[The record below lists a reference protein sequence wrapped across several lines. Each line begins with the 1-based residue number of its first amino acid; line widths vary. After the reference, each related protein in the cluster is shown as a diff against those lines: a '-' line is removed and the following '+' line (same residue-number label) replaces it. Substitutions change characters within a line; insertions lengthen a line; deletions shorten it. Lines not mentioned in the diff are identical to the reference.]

1 MAPRALRQPAS
12 LRLGSALFLTT
23 WCLIAAFPIVWIA
36 AMSIKT
42 PVDSFAASPLDV
54 VLGPAT
60 LARERGLSALDSGVG
75 LVVLWLAARIAFGPL
90 SRLARRLDRVATLV
104 ISWGLVALSLYAAAS
119 WLLPLPVLDV
129 GGGGAAVWATLGVL
143 LAALVA
149 LPLTRSGAAPALFG
163 WVGAAAV
170 FAVAF
175 VAVFFVVLPVALGAL
190 NGLAGPLGR
199 PIIGFTTE
207 HYLAVWV
214 ENEFW
219 RNFVNSLIVTTGV
232 VTVSLTVGTLAG
244 YGLARS
250 GSQLAFWI
258 LIAGLVFRALPHS
271 VLVAGYLPVFINS
284 AEILEPILGESAP
297 TLYGQPLAV
306 IAVLVA
312 INQPFTIWMLRSF
325 FQNIPMDLDEAAR
338 VDGCTHFQA
347 FRWVIMPVMW
357 PGVITTGL
365 FSFLLAYNDFLV
377 TSLLLDAQNQ
387 TMVPAIASYFN
398 RETTTTDQ
406 VEAIAAAVS
415 ITAPL
420 FLLVMVFQ
428 RQIISGLTAG
438 AVKG

>member
-1 MAPRALRQPAS
+1 MSTPRAMRQPMA
-12 LRLGSALFLTT
+12 LKLGSAAFLTT
-23 WCLIAAFPIVWIA
+23 WCLLAAFPLVWIMV
-36 AMSIKT
+36 MSFRS
-42 PVDSFAASPLDV
+42 PLDAFSADPLDV
-54 VLGPAT
+54 VMGPVT
-60 LARERGLSALDSGVG
+60 RARGDGLS
-75 LVVLWLAARIAFGPL
+75 I
-90 SRLARRLDRVATLV
+90 
-104 ISWGLVALSLYAAAS
+104 
-119 WLLPLPVLDV
+119 
-129 GGGGAAVWATLGVL
+129 LGI
-143 LAALVA
+143 
-149 LPLTRSGAAPALFG
+149 
-163 WVGAAAV
+163 
-170 FAVAF
+170 
-175 VAVFFVVLPVALGAL
+175 ALGAL
-190 NGLAGPLGR
+190 ILWGTARVAVRHLPRLVERASPGGVRALGWLIGVIALAVGFLVVFFGLLPLVLRVLEPALGPLGQ
-199 PIIGFTTE
+199 PILGLTTE
-207 HYLAVWV
+207 HYRAVWV
-214 ENEFW
+214 DNEFW
-219 RNFVNSLIVTTGV
+219 RNFVNSIVVTGGV
-232 VTVSLTVGTLAG
+232 VTISLTVGTLAG

-250 GSQLAFWI
+250 GSNLAFWL
-258 LIAGLVFRALPHS
+258 LIAALIFRALPHS
-271 VLVAGYLPVFINS
+271 VLVAGYLPVFVNS
-284 AEILEPILGESAP
+284 AAILRPILGDAAP

-325 FQNIPMDLDEAAR
+325 FQSIPVDLDEAAR

-387 TMVPAIASYFN
+387 TMVPAIAGYFN

-428 RQIISGLTAG
+428 RQIVSGLTAG

>member
-1 MAPRALRQPAS
+1 MRAMSTPKALRQPFS
-12 LRLGSALFLTT
+12 LRFGSATFLGI
-23 WCLIAAFPIVWIA
+23 WCLIAAFPIFWIA
-36 AMSIKT
+36 VMSFKT
-42 PVDSFAASPLDV
+42 PVDAFAANPFDV
-54 VLGPAT
+54 ILGPETRARGNGLSIVDIVAGISVLIAAAR
-60 LARERGLSALDSGVG
+60 LAMGWLPKMVAKLSPPGLSAIGWIVG
-75 LVVLWLAARIAFGPL
+75 SLAFGIGF
-90 SRLARRLDRVATLV
+90 VLV
-104 ISWGLVALSLYAAAS
+104 FFMI
-119 WLLPLPVLDV
+119 LPSV
-129 GGGGAAVWATLGVL
+129 LGV
-143 LAALVA
+143 ANSV
-149 LPLTRSGAAPALFG
+149 
-163 WVGAAAV
+163 
-170 FAVAF
+170 
-175 VAVFFVVLPVALGAL
+175 
-190 NGLAGPLGR
+190 AGPLGT
-199 PIIGFTTE
+199 PIIGLTTE
-207 HYLAVWV
+207 HYEAVWV
-214 ENEFW
+214 ENAFW
-219 RNFVNSLIVTTGV
+219 RNFANSLIVTTGV

-250 GSQLAFWI
+250 GSSLAFWI
-258 LIAGLVFRALPHS
+258 LIIALIFRALPHS

-284 AEILEPILGESAP
+284 AEILRPILGDNAP

-306 IAVLVA
+306 IAVLVS

-325 FQNIPMDLDEAAR
+325 FQNIPAELDEAAR

-387 TMVPAIASYFN
+387 TMVPAIAGYFN

-406 VEAIAAAVS
+406 VEAVAAAVS

-428 RQIISGLTAG
+428 RQIVSGLTAG

>member
-1 MAPRALRQPAS
+1 M
-12 LRLGSALFLTT
+12 
-23 WCLIAAFPIVWIA
+23 II
-36 AMSIKT
+36 
-42 PVDSFAASPLDV
+42 
-54 VLGPAT
+54 GPQT
-60 LARERGLSALDSGVG
+60 LARGNGLSILDIVLGVAAI
-75 LVVLWLAARIAFGPL
+75 WLSIKAAMR
-90 SRLARRLDRVATLV
+90 
-104 ISWGLVALSLYAAAS
+104 
-119 WLLPLPVLDV
+119 WLLPMAAGEGLMQKVFSWLVICAGFGILFVLVVFYLLP
-129 GGGGAAVWATLGVL
+129 TILG
-143 LAALVA
+143 
-149 LPLTRSGAAPALFG
+149 PLNAI
-163 WVGAAAV
+163 
-170 FAVAF
+170 
-175 VAVFFVVLPVALGAL
+175 
-190 NGLAGPLGR
+190 AGPLGR
-199 PIIGFTTE
+199 PVLGLTTE
-207 HYLAVWV
+207 HYRAVWV

-219 RNFVNSLIVTTGV
+219 RNFQNSILVTAGV
-232 VTVSLTVGTLAG
+232 VTISLTVGTLAG

-250 GSQLAFWI
+250 GSNIAFWI
-258 LIAGLVFRALPHS
+258 LIVALVFRALPHS

-284 AEILEPILGESAP
+284 AEILRPILGENAP

-306 IAVLVA
+306 IAVLVS

-325 FQNIPMDLDEAAR
+325 FQNIPSELDEAAR

-406 VEAIAAAVS
+406 VEAVAAAVS

-428 RQIISGLTAG
+428 RQIVSGLTAG